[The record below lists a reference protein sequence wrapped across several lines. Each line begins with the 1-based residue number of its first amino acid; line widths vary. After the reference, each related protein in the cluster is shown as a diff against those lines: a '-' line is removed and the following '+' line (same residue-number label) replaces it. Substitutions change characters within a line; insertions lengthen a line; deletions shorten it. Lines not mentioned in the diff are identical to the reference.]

1 MKAGL
6 YTYAWDLEAIGYNT
20 AVGQIA
26 EAGFTAV
33 NLATAYHAGKFILP
47 RNPQRKVYFSEDGS
61 LYFMPDLSRYG
72 KIKPRVNSMVS
83 AEGDPVGRLSAAASK
98 YGLEYVAWTV
108 CLHNTWIGER
118 HPDVTMH
125 NAFGDPQLHSLSPA
139 HPDVR
144 AYLVALVGDLVRRYD
159 VSAIELES
167 PGYMGFAHG
176 FHHEIYGVKLDAVQ
190 QRLLGISFNPVEI
203 AGATAEGI
211 DAANL
216 RLRVASLIDDS
227 WNRGRP
233 VEIDGAPS
241 QPVQDLLADEEFI
254 AYEAWLNRQVVS
266 LAEEVRAAI
275 RAASSST
282 RIRHFAAMA
291 AGEQPDVQDPLLAT
305 GDDILLGYA
314 ATPADAEA
322 KVAAFA
328 GAEKPLWGM
337 LRSIAPDFPEPEG
350 LEEIISN
357 WKRSGV
363 EGLDIY
369 NFGLMS
375 QPNFDAVARALNG

>member
-83 AEGDPVGRLSAAASK
+83 AEGDPVGRLSAAVSK

-350 LEEIISN
+350 LEEIIST

>member
-282 RIRHFAAMA
+282 WIRHFAAMA

-322 KVAAFA
+322 KVAAFT

-350 LEEIISN
+350 LEEIIST